1 MQEGESAAVET
12 ISAKKYFNIDD
23 RLMALAEQTEAD
35 IRPAFERI
43 GRNAFVNQ
51 QKVLAA
57 FIHNGVGE
65 SCFTSSTGYGYGDVG
80 RDKLEKVFAEA
91 MECEDALLRH
101 NFMCGTHAL
110 TVALFGVLRPGDK
123 MLCVTGMPYDTIQS
137 VIGISKTPASGSLR
151 DFGIDFEK
159 VDLLEDGSVDLEEAQ
174 KRLASDRSIRMVY
187 IQRSRGYSLRP
198 SLTVEQIGEI
208 CAAARSV
215 RPEAVIMVDNCYG
228 EFVQLSEPCAHGADL
243 IAGSLIKNPGGGVA
257 ATGGYIA
264 GRADLVELCSY
275 RLSTPGTGREVGCT
289 LGHSREMYMG
299 LFSAPHVVGEALKT
313 AAFCAG
319 LFSRLGYGVTPQPNE
334 ERADIIQSVLLRNP
348 ESLIAFCQG
357 VQSGSPVD
365 SMALPEPW
373 DMPGY
378 DNKIIM
384 ASGSFTL
391 GSSIELSADAPL
403 REPYAVWMQ
412 GGLNYAAGK
421 TGILIAAQR
430 MLDKGLVREAW

>member
-1 MQEGESAAVET
+1 MVKNTGR
-12 ISAKKYFNIDD
+12 KYFDFDD
-23 RLMALAEQTEAD
+23 RLLELATETERE

-43 GRNAFVNQ
+43 ESIAFSNQ

-57 FIHNGVGE
+57 FINNGVGE

-80 RDKLEKVFAEA
+80 RDKLERVFADA

-110 TVALFGVLRPGDK
+110 TVALFGVLRPGDT

-137 VIGISKTPASGSLR
+137 VIGISKQPASGSLK
-151 DFGIDFEK
+151 DFGIAFEK
-159 VDLLEDGSVDLEEAQ
+159 VDLLSDGSVDIDGALRALQ
-174 KRLASDRSIRMVY
+174 SNSSVKMVY

-208 CAAARSV
+208 CDAVKGV
-215 RPEAVIMVDNCYG
+215 RPEVIVMVDNCYG
-228 EFVQLSEPCAHGADL
+228 EFVQLTEPCVHGADL
-243 IAGSLIKNPGGGVA
+243 IAGSLIKNPGGGIA
-257 ATGGYIA
+257 PTGGYIA
-264 GRADLVELCSY
+264 GRSDLVEMCAC

-313 AAFCAG
+313 ASFCAG
-319 LFSRLGYGVTPQPNE
+319 LFSRLGYGVTPQPDE
-334 ERADIIQSVLLRNP
+334 CRADIIQSVMLRNP

-384 ASGSFTL
+384 ASGSFSL

-403 REPYAVWMQ
+403 REPFSVWMQ

-421 TGILIAAQR
+421 TGILAAAQR
-430 MLDKGLVREAW
+430 MLDQGLLSLSSGRNDLK

>member
-1 MQEGESAAVET
+1 MKT
-12 ISAKKYFNIDD
+12 NYFNIDD
-23 RLMALAEQTEAD
+23 RLSELAEQTEKD
-35 IRPAFERI
+35 IKPAFERI
-43 GRNAFVNQ
+43 EKTAFINQ

-57 FIHNGVGE
+57 FIGNGVGE
-65 SCFTSSTGYGYGDVG
+65 SSFTSSTGYGYGDIG
-80 RDKLEKVFAEA
+80 RDKLERVFADA
-91 MECEDALLRH
+91 MECEDALVRH

-110 TVALFGVLRPGDK
+110 TVALFGVLRPGDS

-137 VIGISKTPASGSLR
+137 VIGISKQPASGSLR
-151 DFGIDFEK
+151 DFGISFKK
-159 VDLLEDGSVDLEEAQ
+159 VDLLPDGKVDIEGVIRAL
-174 KRLASDRSIRMVY
+174 RSDRSVKMVY

-198 SLTVEQIGEI
+198 SLTVENIEEI
-208 CAAARSV
+208 CVQV
-215 RPEAVIMVDNCYG
+215 RKAKPEVIIMVDNCYG
-228 EFVQLSEPCAHGADL
+228 EFVQLTEPCVHGADL
-243 IAGSLIKNPGGGVA
+243 MAGSLIKNPGGGISS
-257 ATGGYIA
+257 TGGYIA
-264 GRADLVELCSY
+264 GRSDLVEMCSY

-313 AAFCAG
+313 ASFCAG
-319 LFSRLGYGVTPQPNE
+319 LFSGLGYEVTPQPDE
-334 ERADIIQSVLLRNP
+334 FRADIIQSVILREP
-348 ESLIAFCQG
+348 KALIAFCQG
-357 VQSGSPVD
+357 IQSGSPVD

-403 REPYAVWMQ
+403 REPFAVWMQ

-421 TGILIAAQR
+421 TGVLIAAQR
-430 MLDKGLVREAW
+430 MLDKGLIRL

>member
-1 MQEGESAAVET
+1 M
-12 ISAKKYFNIDD
+12 KRKFFNIDN
-23 RLMALAEQTEAD
+23 RLLDLAAQTEKD
-35 IRPAFERI
+35 IHPAFEHI
-43 GRNAFVNQ
+43 EDNAFQNQ

-57 FIHNGVGE
+57 FINNNVGE
-65 SCFTSSTGYGYGDVG
+65 SSFTSSTGYGYGDTG
-80 RDKLEKVFAEA
+80 REKLDRVFADA
-91 MECEDALLRH
+91 MECEDAIIRH

-110 TVALFGVLRPGDK
+110 TVALFGILRPNDA
-123 MLCVTGMPYDTIQS
+123 MLCVTGTPYDTIQS
-137 VIGISKTPASGSLR
+137 VIGISREVASGSLAE
-151 DFGIDFEK
+151 FGIKFDK
-159 VDLLEDGSVDLEEAQ
+159 VDLLESGSVDIETMKQ
-174 KRLASDRSIRMVY
+174 KLTSDKSIKMVY

-198 SLTVEQIGEI
+198 SLTVEKIEEI
-208 CAAARSV
+208 CKAAREIK
-215 RPEAVIMVDNCYG
+215 PEVVIMVDNCYG
-228 EFVQLSEPCAHGADL
+228 EFVQITEPCCHGADL
-243 IAGSLIKNPGGGVA
+243 IVGSLIKNAGGGIA
-257 ATGGYIA
+257 PTGGYIA
-264 GRADLVELCSY
+264 GRHDLVEMCSY

-313 AAFCAG
+313 AVFCAG
-319 LFSRLGYGVTPQPNE
+319 LFSRLGYDVTPLPND
-334 ERADIIQSVLLRNP
+334 ERADVIQSVMLRNP

-365 SMALPEPW
+365 SRALPEPW

-378 DNKIIM
+378 DNQIIM

-403 REPYAVWMQ
+403 REPYAAWMQ

-430 MLDKGLVREAW
+430 MLDKGLLNL

>member
-1 MQEGESAAVET
+1 MKQNNGANGR
-12 ISAKKYFNIDD
+12 KFFDIDD
-23 RLMALAEQTEAD
+23 RLLSLAEQTEQD
-35 IRPAFERI
+35 IKPAKERTENI
-43 GRNAFVNQ
+43 AFINQ

-80 RDKLEKVFAEA
+80 RDKLERVFAEA

-110 TVALFGVLRPGDK
+110 TVALFGVLRPGDT
-123 MLCVTGMPYDTIQS
+123 MLCVTGMPYDTIQT
-137 VIGISKTPASGSLR
+137 VIGICKQPASGSLK
-151 DFGIDFEK
+151 DFGIGFKK
-159 VDLLEDGSVDLEEAQ
+159 VDLLPDGSVDIEGAVNAL
-174 KRLASDRSIRMVY
+174 RSDSSVKMVY

-198 SLTVEQIGEI
+198 SLTVERIEEI
-208 CAAARSV
+208 CGEV
-215 RPEAVIMVDNCYG
+215 RKVSPEVIIMVDNCYG
-228 EFVQLSEPCAHGADL
+228 EFVQLTEPCVHGADL
-243 IAGSLIKNPGGGVA
+243 MAGSLIKNPGGGIA

-264 GRADLVELCSY
+264 GRSDLVELCSY

-299 LFSAPHVVGEALKT
+299 LFSAPHVVGEAIKT
-313 AAFCAG
+313 ALFCSG
-319 LFSRLGYGVTPQPNE
+319 LFSILFFDVTPQPNE
-334 ERADIIQSVLLRNP
+334 LRADIIQSVMLREP
-348 ESLIAFCQG
+348 EALIAFCQG
-357 VQSGSPVD
+357 IQSGSPVD

-403 REPYAVWMQ
+403 REPFAVWMQ

-430 MLDKGLVREAW
+430 MLDKGLIRL

>member
-1 MQEGESAAVET
+1 MNQAR
-12 ISAKKYFNIDD
+12 KFFDIDD
-23 RLMALAEQTEAD
+23 RLTELAARTEQE

-43 GRNAFVNQ
+43 ESNAFQNQ

-80 RDKLEKVFAEA
+80 RDKLERVFADA

-137 VIGISKTPASGSLR
+137 VIGISQQAAGGSLK
-151 DFGIDFEK
+151 DFGIAFEK
-159 VDLLEDGSVDLEEAQ
+159 VDLLPDGSVDIPSSL
-174 KRLASDRSIRMVY
+174 KRLREDPSVKMVY

-198 SLTVEQIGEI
+198 SLTVEQIEEI
-208 CAAARSV
+208 CKAV
-215 RPEAVIMVDNCYG
+215 REVKPEAIIMVDNCYG
-228 EFVQLSEPCAHGADL
+228 EFVQLTEPCVHGADL
-243 IAGSLIKNPGGGVA
+243 MAGSLIKNPGGGIA
-257 ATGGYIA
+257 STGGYIA
-264 GRADLVELCSY
+264 GRSDLVELCSY

-313 AAFCAG
+313 AVFCAG
-319 LFSRLGYGVTPQPNE
+319 LFSRLGYDVTPQPDE
-334 ERADIIQSVLLRNP
+334 ARADIIQSVLLQNP
-348 ESLIAFCQG
+348 ASLIAFCQG
-357 VQSGSPVD
+357 IQSGSPVD

-430 MLDKGLVREAW
+430 MLEKGQIKALASSLSE

>member
-1 MQEGESAAVET
+1 MSYR
-12 ISAKKYFNIDD
+12 KFFDIDEH
-23 RLMALAEQTEAD
+23 LLELAEQTEAD
-35 IRPAFERI
+35 IRPQLEYIEGIAFQ
-43 GRNAFVNQ
+43 NQ
-51 QKVLAA
+51 QKVLSA
-57 FIHNGVGE
+57 FINNNVSE
-65 SCFTSSTGYGYGDVG
+65 SCFTASTGYGYGDVG
-80 RDKLEKVFAEA
+80 REKLDRVFADA

-110 TVALFGVLRPGDK
+110 TVALFGVLRPNDT

-137 VIGISKTPASGSLR
+137 VIGLTNPPTSGSLAE
-151 DFGIDFEK
+151 FGIHFEK
-159 VDLLEDGSVDLEEAQ
+159 IDLLEGGTVNIDEMRH
-174 KRLASDRSIRMVY
+174 RLRSDRSIKMVY

-198 SLTVEQIGEI
+198 SLTVEKIEEI
-208 CAAARSV
+208 CAAAHEIK
-215 RPEAVIMVDNCYG
+215 PEVTVMVDNCYG
-228 EFVQLSEPCAHGADL
+228 EFVQLTEPCCHGADL
-243 IAGSLIKNPGGGVA
+243 MAGSLIKNAGGGIA
-257 ATGGYIA
+257 PTGGYIA
-264 GRADLVELCSY
+264 GRSDLVEMCSY

-289 LGHSREMYMG
+289 LGHLRELYMG

-313 AAFCAG
+313 AVFCAK
-319 LFSRLGYGVTPQPNE
+319 LFSGLGYEVTPRHDEP
-334 ERADIIQSVLLRNP
+334 RADIIQSLLLGTP
-348 ESLIAFCQG
+348 ESLITFCQG
-357 VQSGSPVD
+357 IQSGSPVD

-421 TGILIAAQR
+421 TGILIAADR
-430 MLDKGLVREAW
+430 LMRNCRG

>member
-1 MQEGESAAVET
+1 MR
-12 ISAKKYFNIDD
+12 KFFDIDD
-23 RLMALAEQTEAD
+23 RLLMLGEEVEAELC
-35 IRPAFERI
+35 PAFAAIES
-43 GRNAFVNQ
+43 NAFQNQ

-57 FIHNGVGE
+57 FIHNNVGE
-65 SCFTSSTGYGYGDVG
+65 NCFTSSTGYGYGDVG
-80 RDKLEKVFAEA
+80 RDKLERVFADA

-110 TVALFGVLRPGDK
+110 TVALFGVLRPGDT

-137 VIGISKTPASGSLR
+137 VIGISKTPASGSLKE
-151 DFGIDFEK
+151 FGIRFDK
-159 VDLLEDGSVDLEEAQ
+159 VDLLESGAVDIPAALD
-174 KRLASDRSIRMVY
+174 KLRTDNTIKMVY
-187 IQRSRGYSLRP
+187 LQRSRGYSLRP

-208 CAAARSV
+208 CAAVRSV
-215 RPEAVIMVDNCYG
+215 KPEVIIMVDNCYG
-228 EFVQLSEPCAHGADL
+228 EFVQLTEPCCHGADL
-243 IAGSLIKNPGGGVA
+243 MAGSLIKNAGGGIA
-257 ATGGYIA
+257 PTGGYIA
-264 GRADLVELCSY
+264 GRADLVEMCSY

-299 LFSAPHVVGEALKT
+299 LFAAPHVVGEALKT

-319 LFSRLGYGVTPQPNE
+319 LFSRLGYGVTPLPDE
-334 ERADIIQSVLLRNP
+334 PRADIIQSVLLRNP

-357 VQSGSPVD
+357 IQSGSPVD

-378 DNKIIM
+378 DNQIIM

-412 GGLNYAAGK
+412 GALNYAAGK

-430 MLDKGLVREAW
+430 MLTKGLLADF

>member
-1 MQEGESAAVET
+1 MNQT
-12 ISAKKYFNIDD
+12 RQFFDIDEK
-23 RLMALAEQTEAD
+23 LLLLAEQTEQD

-43 GRNAFVNQ
+43 ESNAFQNQ

-57 FIHNGVGE
+57 FIRNRVGE
-65 SCFTSSTGYGYGDVG
+65 NCFTSSTGYGYNDIG
-80 RDKLEKVFAEA
+80 REKLERVFADA

-137 VIGISKTPASGSLR
+137 VIGISKQAASGSLK
-151 DFGIDFEK
+151 DFGIAFEK
-159 VDLLEDGSVDLEEAQ
+159 VDLLPDGAVDLEETRN
-174 KRLASDRSIRMVY
+174 RLRLDASVRMVY
-187 IQRSRGYSLRP
+187 IQRSRGYALRP
-198 SLTVEQIGEI
+198 SLTVEKIEEI
-208 CAAARSV
+208 CKTVREV
-215 RPEAVIMVDNCYG
+215 RPEVMIMVDNCYG
-228 EFVQLSEPCAHGADL
+228 EFVQLTEPCVHGADL
-243 IAGSLIKNPGGGVA
+243 MAGSLIKNPGGGIA

-334 ERADIIQSVLLRNP
+334 PRADIIQSVLLRNP

-357 VQSGSPVD
+357 IQSGSPVD

-430 MLDKGLVREAW
+430 MLDKGLARMPCAGN

>member
-1 MQEGESAAVET
+1 MNHTNANDR
-12 ISAKKYFNIDD
+12 KFFDIDD
-23 RLMALAEQTEAD
+23 RLMELAAQTESE
-35 IRPAFERI
+35 IRPAFDRI
-43 GRNAFVNQ
+43 ERNAFINQ

-57 FIHNGVGE
+57 FIGNGVGE

-80 RDKLEKVFAEA
+80 RDKLERVFADA

-110 TVALFGVLRPGDK
+110 TVALFGVLRPGDT
-123 MLCVTGMPYDTIQS
+123 MLCVTGMPYDTIQT
-137 VIGISKTPASGSLR
+137 VIGISGSNVSGSLK
-151 DFGIDFEK
+151 DFGIHFEK
-159 VDLLEDGSVDLEEAQ
+159 TDLLPDGSVDIEGAVGTL
-174 KRLASDRSIRMVY
+174 RSDKTVKMVY
-187 IQRSRGYSLRP
+187 IQRSRGYALRP
-198 SLTVEQIGEI
+198 SLTVEQIEVI
-208 CAAARSV
+208 CKAVRAV
-215 RPEAVIMVDNCYG
+215 RPEVIIMVDNCYG
-228 EFVQLSEPCAHGADL
+228 EFVQLTEPCVHGADL
-243 IAGSLIKNPGGGVA
+243 IAGSLIKNPGGGIA
-257 ATGGYIA
+257 PTGGYIA
-264 GRADLVELCSY
+264 GRADLVEMCSY

-319 LFSRLGYGVTPQPNE
+319 LFSRLGYGVTPRADE
-334 ERADIIQSVLLRNP
+334 VRADIIQSVMLRNS

-357 VQSGSPVD
+357 IQSGSPVD

-378 DNKIIM
+378 DSKIIM

-430 MLDKGLVREAW
+430 MLDKGLLDALR

>member
-1 MQEGESAAVET
+1 MTQRT
-12 ISAKKYFNIDD
+12 FFDIDK
-23 RLMALAEQTEAD
+23 RLLSLAEQAEEE
-35 IRPAFERI
+35 IRPAFARI
-43 GRNAFVNQ
+43 EHNALLNQ

-57 FIHNGVGE
+57 FINNHVGE
-65 SCFTSSTGYGYGDVG
+65 NCFTSSTGYGYGDVG
-80 RDKLEKVFAEA
+80 REKLERVFADA

-110 TVALFGVLRPGDK
+110 TVALFGVLRPNDT

-137 VIGISKTPASGSLR
+137 VIGISNTPASGSLA
-151 DFGIDFEK
+151 DFGIRFDK
-159 VDLLEDGSVDLEEAQ
+159 VDLLENGAVDIEAALDKLRADSSV
-174 KRLASDRSIRMVY
+174 KMVY

-198 SLTVEQIGEI
+198 SLTVEQIESV
-208 CAAARSV
+208 CTAVRLV
-215 RPEAVIMVDNCYG
+215 RPEVIIMVDNCYG
-228 EFVQLSEPCAHGADL
+228 EFVQLTEPCCHGADL
-243 IAGSLIKNPGGGVA
+243 MAGSLIKNAGGGIA
-257 ATGGYIA
+257 PTGGYIA

-289 LGHSREMYMG
+289 LGHSREMYLG

-319 LFSRLGYGVTPQPNE
+319 LFSRLGYGVTPAPND

-378 DNKIIM
+378 DNQIIM

-430 MLDKGLVREAW
+430 MLDKGLLAL

>member
-1 MQEGESAAVET
+1 MQR
-12 ISAKKYFNIDD
+12 KFFDIDD
-23 RLMALAEQTEAD
+23 RLLDLAAQTESD
-35 IRPAFERI
+35 IKSAFERI
-43 GRNAFVNQ
+43 ESNAFQNQ

-57 FIHNGVGE
+57 FINNNVGE
-65 SCFTSSTGYGYGDVG
+65 SSFTSSTGYGYGDVG
-80 RDKLEKVFAEA
+80 REKLDKVFADA
-91 MECEDALLRH
+91 MECEDAIIRH

-110 TVALFGVLRPGDK
+110 TVALFGVLRPNDT

-137 VIGISKTPASGSLR
+137 VIGISNQPASGSLAE
-151 DFGIDFEK
+151 FGIKFDK
-159 VDLLEDGSVDLEEAQ
+159 VDLLEDGGVDLDEMRR
-174 KRLASDRSIRMVY
+174 RLKSDSSIKMVY
-187 IQRSRGYSLRP
+187 IQRSRGYTLRP
-198 SLTVEQIGEI
+198 SLTVEKIEEI
-208 CAAARSV
+208 CRVAKEV
-215 RPEAVIMVDNCYG
+215 KPEVIVMVDNCYG
-228 EFVQLSEPCAHGADL
+228 EFVQLTEPCCHGADL
-243 IAGSLIKNPGGGVA
+243 MVGSLIKNAGGGIA
-257 ATGGYIA
+257 STGGYIA
-264 GRADLVELCSY
+264 GRSDLVEMCSY

-299 LFSAPHVVGEALKT
+299 LFSAPHVVSEALKT

-319 LFSRLGYGVTPQPNE
+319 LFSRLGYGVTPQPND
-334 ERADIIQSVLLRNP
+334 ERADIIQSVMLRNP

-378 DNKIIM
+378 DNQIIM

-403 REPYAVWMQ
+403 REPYAAWMQ

-430 MLDKGLVREAW
+430 MLDKGLLEM

>member
-1 MQEGESAAVET
+1 MAYSNTRKFFE
-12 ISAKKYFNIDD
+12 IDD
-23 RLMALAEQTEAD
+23 RLLDLAAKTEED
-35 IRPAFERI
+35 IKPAFTRI
-43 GRNAFVNQ
+43 ENNAFVNQ

-57 FIHNGVGE
+57 FISNGVGE

-80 RDKLEKVFAEA
+80 RDKLERVFADA

-137 VIGISKTPASGSLR
+137 VIGISSRSASGSLR
-151 DFGIDFEK
+151 DFGIGFEK
-159 VDLLEDGSVDLEEAQ
+159 TDLLPDGSVDIGAALD
-174 KRLASDRSIRMVY
+174 KLRSDSSVKMVY

-208 CAAARSV
+208 CAKVREAA
-215 RPEAVIMVDNCYG
+215 PEVIIMVDNCYG
-228 EFVQLSEPCAHGADL
+228 EFVQLTEPCVHGADL

-257 ATGGYIA
+257 STGGYIA
-264 GRADLVELCSY
+264 GRSDLVEMCSY

-313 AAFCAG
+313 AVFCAG
-319 LFSRLGYGVTPQPNE
+319 LFSRLGYGVTPAPDDV
-334 ERADIIQSVLLRNP
+334 RADIIQSVMLKNP

-357 VQSGSPVD
+357 IQSGSPVD

-430 MLDKGLVREAW
+430 MLDKGLLTALE

>member
-1 MQEGESAAVET
+1 MNR
-12 ISAKKYFNIDD
+12 KFFDIDD
-23 RLMALAEQTEAD
+23 RLMELAEQTERD
-35 IRPAFERI
+35 IKPAFEQTENI
-43 GRNAFVNQ
+43 AFINQ

-57 FIHNGVGE
+57 FINNGVGE

-80 RDKLEKVFAEA
+80 RDRLERVFADA

-110 TVALFGVLRPGDK
+110 TVALFGVLRPGDT

-137 VIGISKTPASGSLR
+137 VIGISRQAASGSLK
-151 DFGIDFEK
+151 DFGIGFKE
-159 VDLLEDGSVDLEEAQ
+159 VDLLPDGSVDIEGSVNALRNDSSV
-174 KRLASDRSIRMVY
+174 KMVY

-198 SLTVEQIGEI
+198 SLTVEQIEEL
-208 CAAARSV
+208 CVEVRKV
-215 RPEAVIMVDNCYG
+215 RPEVIIMVDNCYG
-228 EFVQLSEPCAHGADL
+228 EFVQLTEPCVHGADL
-243 IAGSLIKNPGGGVA
+243 MAGSLIKNPGGGIA

-264 GRADLVELCSY
+264 GRSDLVEMCSY

-299 LFSAPHVVGEALKT
+299 LFSAPHVVGEAIKT
-313 AAFCAG
+313 ARFCAG
-319 LFSRLGYGVTPQPNE
+319 LFSRLGYEVTPKPDE
-334 ERADIIQSVLLRNP
+334 PRADIIQSVMLREP
-348 ESLIAFCQG
+348 EALIAFCQG
-357 VQSGSPVD
+357 IQSGSPVD

-378 DNKIIM
+378 DNEIIM

-403 REPYAVWMQ
+403 REPFAVWMQ

-430 MLDKGLVREAW
+430 MLDKGLIKL

>member
-1 MQEGESAAVET
+1 MKQNNGANGR
-12 ISAKKYFNIDD
+12 KFFDIDD
-23 RLMALAEQTEAD
+23 RLLALAEQTEQD
-35 IRPAFERI
+35 IKPAKERTENI
-43 GRNAFVNQ
+43 AFINQ

-80 RDKLEKVFAEA
+80 RDKLERVFAEA
-91 MECEDALLRH
+91 MECEDALLRY

-110 TVALFGVLRPGDK
+110 TVALFGVLRPNDT

-137 VIGISKTPASGSLR
+137 VIGISKQPASGSLKE
-151 DFGIDFEK
+151 FGIHFDK
-159 VDLLEDGSVDLEEAQ
+159 VDLLPDGGVDIPAMLKKLQ
-174 KRLASDRSIRMVY
+174 SDNSIKMVY

-198 SLTVEQIGEI
+198 SLTVEQIEAI
-208 CAAARSV
+208 CHAVRSV
-215 RPEAVIMVDNCYG
+215 RPEAIIMVDNCYG
-228 EFVQLSEPCAHGADL
+228 EFVQLTEPCCHGADL
-243 IAGSLIKNPGGGVA
+243 MAGSLIKNAGGGIA
-257 ATGGYIA
+257 PTGGYIA
-264 GRADLVELCSY
+264 GRSDLVEMCSY

-289 LGHSREMYMG
+289 LGHSREIYMG

-313 AAFCAG
+313 ATFCAG

-334 ERADIIQSVLLRNP
+334 QRADIIQSVLLRNP

-357 VQSGSPVD
+357 IQSGSPVD

-430 MLDKGLVREAW
+430 MLDKGLLKI

>member
-1 MQEGESAAVET
+1 MEQKTGR
-12 ISAKKYFNIDD
+12 KYFEFDD
-23 RLMALAEQTEAD
+23 RLMELALATEQD
-35 IRPAFERI
+35 IQPAFKRI
-43 GRNAFVNQ
+43 EDIAFINQ

-57 FIHNGVGE
+57 FIGNGVGE
-65 SCFTSSTGYGYGDVG
+65 NCFTSSTGYGYGDVG
-80 RDKLEKVFAEA
+80 REKLERVFADA

-110 TVALFGVLRPGDK
+110 TVALFGVLRPGDT

-137 VIGISKTPASGSLR
+137 VIGISKQSASGSLK
-151 DFGIDFEK
+151 DFGIAFEK
-159 VDLLEDGSVDLEEAQ
+159 VDLLADGRVDIDGTLRALRDNRSV
-174 KRLASDRSIRMVY
+174 RMVY

-198 SLTVEQIGEI
+198 SLTVEQIEEI
-208 CAAARSV
+208 CSAVRNV
-215 RPEAVIMVDNCYG
+215 RPEVIIMVDNCYG

-243 IAGSLIKNPGGGVA
+243 MAGSLIKNPGGGIA

-264 GRADLVELCSY
+264 GRSDLVELCSY

-313 AAFCAG
+313 ASFCAG
-319 LFSRLGYGVTPQPNE
+319 LFSRLGYDVTPQPNE
-334 ERADIIQSVLLRNP
+334 CRADIIQSVMLRNP

-357 VQSGSPVD
+357 IQSGSPVD
-365 SMALPEPW
+365 AKALPEPW

-378 DNKIIM
+378 DSKIIM

-403 REPYAVWMQ
+403 REPFAVWMQ
-412 GGLNYAAGK
+412 GSLNYAAGK

-430 MLDKGLVREAW
+430 MLDKGLLTIQ